1 MIISTIFSLLLL
13 TYNFT
18 DFYHKALNVNQNEVL
33 AQVANKSRGN
43 MNYAKN
49 FTYSSNTSS
58 SSTSSSSTSS
68 SSSSQGSSGQQ
79 KTAVSINSANLKVPH
94 ILRITTPAN
103 TKLTGQVAING
114 VAIKKIQSSQFSLNL
129 SPYLANG
136 TKTVEI
142 SGNYQPKSSE
152 VKIEFSGSG
161 TQVNQQMSGSGR
173 LNQTLVITVR

>member
-1 MIISTIFSLLLL
+1 MIISTIFSLLLFI
-13 TYNFT
+13 YNST
-18 DFYHKALNVNQNEVL
+18 EFYYKDINFNQNEL
-33 AQVANKSRGN
+33 AQITNKRTN
-43 MNYAKN
+43 DMNYSKN
-49 FTYSSNTSS
+49 FTYSNTTSS

-68 SSSSQGSSGQQ
+68 GSQHSSGYQ
-79 KTAVSINSANLKVPH
+79 KTAVSINSANLNLPY
-94 ILRITTPAN
+94 ILRITTPAD

-114 VAIKKIQSSQFSLNL
+114 VAIKKIKSTQFSLNL

-161 TQVNQQMSGSGR
+161 TQVNQQISGSGR